1 MAPSPPGERPP
12 PCPDHDL
19 VRRCLEGDRLA
30 FHELTVRYYRP
41 VGAFLLKR
49 VPRPDVVEDLAQETF
64 LEAYR
69 SLKAG
74 RQPEHF
80 SSWLFG
86 IAVHCCGK
94 WLRRKRPAL
103 FDATDPPDTAAIP
116 SSVAARE
123 EWEEQQRLLKALED
137 GLAGLPEPT
146 RTLLQLKH
154 RQGKTCEQIAA
165 DLGRPVGTVKSQLS
179 RAYKALRA
187 RLAPRGEEKP

>member
-1 MAPSPPGERPP
+1 MAPTDTDS
-12 PCPDHDL
+12 DL
-19 VRRCLEGDRLA
+19 VRRCLHGERDA

-49 VPRPDVVEDLAQETF
+49 VRRPDVVEDLAQETF

-74 RQPEHF
+74 RQPENF
-80 SSWLFG
+80 SSWLFA

-103 FDATDPPDTAAIP
+103 FDPADPPAEPAMPPAVSATEE
-116 SSVAARE
+116 RE
-123 EWEEQQRLLKALED
+123 EQEQRIAALER
-137 GLAGLPEPT
+137 GLAGLSAGT
-146 RTLLQLKH
+146 RALLDMKH

-165 DLGRPVGTVKSQLS
+165 ELRQPIGTVKSQLS
-179 RAYKALRA
+179 RAYKELRE
-187 RLAPRGEEKP
+187 RLAPPGGGSP